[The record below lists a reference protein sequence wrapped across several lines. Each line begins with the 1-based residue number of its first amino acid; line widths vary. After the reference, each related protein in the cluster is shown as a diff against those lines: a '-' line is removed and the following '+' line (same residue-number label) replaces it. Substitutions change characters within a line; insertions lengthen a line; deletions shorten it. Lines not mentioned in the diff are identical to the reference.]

1 MIVSCSTFVRGV
13 QIQWSL
19 VLGMNTDIIVSRL
32 VTGRCRGRV
41 ADDDAGPG
49 GYGRDAGSIP
59 GAPR

>member
-1 MIVSCSTFVRGV
+1 MIVSWSAFVRRV

-19 VLGMNTDIIVSRL
+19 VLGMGTDIIVSRL

-49 GYGRDAGSIP
+49 GYGRDAGSLP